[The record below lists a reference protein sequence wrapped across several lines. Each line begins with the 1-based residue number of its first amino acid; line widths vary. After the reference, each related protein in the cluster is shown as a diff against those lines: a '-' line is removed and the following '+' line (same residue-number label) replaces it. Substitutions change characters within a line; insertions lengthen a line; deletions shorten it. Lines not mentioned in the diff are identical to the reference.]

1 MLAFARLIGNREIN
15 VMLNMIVLLRDP
27 GSIPLS
33 FIVLDE
39 NRWGWLSRVD
49 LIKL

>member
-33 FIVLDE
+33 FIVWMRIDGDGYL
-39 NRWGWLSRVD
+39 G
-49 LIKL
+49 LI